1 RRRRYT
7 CPPEMAGE
15 RVKLQ
20 VQSRETRGS
29 GEARRLRARGFIPGV
44 LYGNGGQAHSFS
56 IEERELRRALT
67 GDHGLHAIL
76 DVVLEG
82 QQKAHHAVVKDYQ
95 LDPTRARLLHID
107 LHEVRLDQAI
117 QTNVVVELTGE
128 AAGQKEGGV
137 LSQINREVRVEA
149 LPMEVPD
156 HLELDVS
163 AMVIGDSLRL
173 SDLRAPEGVVFLDDP
188 ETVLATVRRP
198 PRAAGRRQKPPAK
211 SRTPRAKWLTQPRP
225 LGRRRAANHPQAS
238 SSVARVPPVRALLAA
253 WPTAVFARR
262 QPCRS
267 TGRAADASLSSGR
280 AGLDARPPGRR

>member
-1 RRRRYT
+1 
-7 CPPEMAGE
+7 MAGE
-15 RVKLQ
+15 RVKLE
-20 VQSRETRGS
+20 VQARESRGS
-29 GEARRLRARGFIPGV
+29 AQARRLRAQGLIPGV
-44 LYGNGGQAHSFS
+44 LYGDGDKAHAFS

-95 LDPTRARLLHID
+95 LDPIRARLLHID

-117 QTNVVVELTGE
+117 QTNVVVELVGE

-173 SDLRAPEGVVFLDDP
+173 SDLRVLEGVTLLDDP
-188 ETVLATVRRP
+188 ETVLATVSP
-198 PRAAGRRQKPPAK
+198 PTKEPEPEPEEVEGEEGEEIEGEGEEGAEAEGEAAAEGGEPE
-211 SRTPRAKWLTQPRP
+211 
-225 LGRRRAANHPQAS
+225 
-238 SSVARVPPVRALLAA
+238 
-253 WPTAVFARR
+253 
-262 QPCRS
+262 
-267 TGRAADASLSSGR
+267 ADAGGEEQN
-280 AGLDARPPGRR
+280 AEG

>member
-1 RRRRYT
+1 
-7 CPPEMAGE
+7 MAGE

-20 VQSRETRGS
+20 VQGRESRGS
-29 GEARRLRARGFIPGV
+29 AASRRLRGEGLIPGV
-44 LYGNGGQAHSFS
+44 LYGNGDTAHPFC

-82 QQKAHHAVVKDYQ
+82 LQKAHHAVVKDYQ

-107 LHEVRLDQAI
+107 LHEVRLDQTI
-117 QTNVVVELTGE
+117 QTQVVVELVGE

-163 AMVIGDSLRL
+163 PMLIGDSLRL
-173 SDLRAPEGVVFLDDP
+173 ADLRVAEGVRFLDDP
-188 ETVLATVRRP
+188 EMVLATVSP
-198 PRAAGRRQKPPAK
+198 PTKIEEPEPEEVEGEEGEEGVEGEVPEGEQPEGAADQAAEPGADAAGEEQNVE
-211 SRTPRAKWLTQPRP
+211 
-225 LGRRRAANHPQAS
+225 G
-238 SSVARVPPVRALLAA
+238 
-253 WPTAVFARR
+253 
-262 QPCRS
+262 
-267 TGRAADASLSSGR
+267 
-280 AGLDARPPGRR
+280 